1 MRALIPLVCSIALG
15 ATVARAQVNGP
26 ITISPHDD
34 TQWNPPSAATPG
46 PHAAAPTAPETGTA
60 GPANP
65 APAAP
70 TAAAQATPTPPAA
83 SLAPPV
89 TTPSQAPKRSRQ
101 AMPRQMPPDL
111 YGSPGGPPEGGM
123 PEFPQGGRPHG
134 LRARFQAANVTHD
147 GRLTPE
153 QAMMG
158 MPGVARHFAEI
169 DRDNRGFVT
178 MQQIRAWRRARRRQ
192 NMMPEPGTQGPQMPG
207 RAMPGPAPEPGGPDQ
222 EQ

>member
-1 MRALIPLVCSIALG
+1 
-15 ATVARAQVNGP
+15 
-26 ITISPHDD
+26 
-34 TQWNPPSAATPG
+34 
-46 PHAAAPTAPETGTA
+46 
-60 GPANP
+60 
-65 APAAP
+65 
-70 TAAAQATPTPPAA
+70 
-83 SLAPPV
+83 
-89 TTPSQAPKRSRQ
+89 
-101 AMPRQMPPDL
+101 
-111 YGSPGGPPEGGM
+111 M